1 MASLEN
7 IFNRVEALRRAA
19 ADRDQRHRDVHDVR
33 SGDIDTV
40 IPGSMPE
47 SWPKPIVANLID
59 TSARDLAEVMGTM
72 PSVNCSTGILTTDK
86 AKKFSSK
93 KTKVANYYIQS
104 SRLNAGKQVELAD
117 YYTTYGLAI
126 YVVEPDFEEKRPHI
140 RVENPMGVY
149 PDTDMFGRLK
159 SYSKVWREEA
169 IHLVSK
175 FPGLARMLQ
184 TNAVGQTDLGWA
196 EREIEIVKYVDAER
210 IVLYMPAHGNHV
222 IDDMPNPMGKIF
234 VSIGTRPGYD
244 NEVRGAFDDAIWV
257 QLAKA
262 RMALLGLEATE
273 KTVRAPLAVPRD
285 VQKMTFGDD
294 AVIRTDNPDKIRR
307 VGIDVPQA
315 AFQEG
320 QVLEQ
325 ELRVGTRTPEARSG
339 NVDASII
346 TGKGVQAL
354 MGGFNTVV
362 TTGQTVIGEALRC
375 AVQLAFEMDQLLWPT
390 EKKTIRGTSQGT
402 PFEETYTPAKDIN
415 GDFTVDVTYGFAAGQ
430 DPARAIVGLLQL
442 RGDQL
447 ISRDFFQRQ
456 LPMGIDVVEMQTQID
471 NEQFTDA
478 LKQGMM
484 GYMQAIP
491 QMALQGQDP
500 LDALQK
506 VAQLIAL
513 REKGEP
519 VHDAV
524 LKVFTPKQ
532 APPGAAP
539 PNPLAAA
546 MGGGGQG
553 SPPPGQGEASG
564 APPGAGGSQ
573 GPQGIDMM
581 TLLSGLTGGGEA
593 RMTARTQ
600 RQSPL
605 Q

>member
-1 MASLEN
+1 MASLES

-19 ADRDQRHRDVHDVR
+19 SDRDQRHRDVHDVR

-47 SWPKPIVANLID
+47 AWPKPIVANLID

-126 YVVEPDFEEKRPHI
+126 YVIEPDFEGKRPHI

-149 PDTDMFGRLK
+149 PDTDMFGRIR
-159 SYSKVWREEA
+159 SYTKVWREEA

-175 FPGLARMLQ
+175 FPGLMRMLQ

-234 VSIGTRPGYD
+234 VSIGHRPGYD

-362 TTGQTVIGEALRC
+362 TTGQTVIGEALRE
-375 AVQLAFEMDQLLWPT
+375 AIQLAFEMDQLLWPT
-390 EKKTIRGTSQGT
+390 EKKTIHGTAQGT
-402 PFEETYTPAKDIN
+402 PFEESYIPRKDID
-415 GDFTVDVTYGFAAGQ
+415 GDYTVDVTYGFAAGQ

-456 LPMGIDVVEMQTQID
+456 LPMGIDVVQMQTQID

-506 VAQLIAL
+506 VAQLIQL

-539 PNPLAAA
+539 SNPLAEA

-553 SPPPGQGEASG
+553 SAPPGAGGAPG
-564 APPGAGGSQ
+564 APPGAGGQ
-573 GPQGIDMM
+573 QPQGLDMM

>member
-1 MASLEN
+1 
-7 IFNRVEALRRAA
+7 
-19 ADRDQRHRDVHDVR
+19 
-33 SGDIDTV
+33 
-40 IPGSMPE
+40 MPE
-47 SWPKPIVANLID
+47 AWPKPIVANLID

-86 AKKFSSK
+86 AKRFSSK

-117 YYTTYGLAI
+117 YYTTYGMAI
-126 YVVEPDFEEKRPHI
+126 YVVEPDFEDKRPHI

-210 IVLYMPAHGNHV
+210 IVLYMPSHGNHV

-234 VSIGTRPGYD
+234 ISVGIRPGYD
-244 NEVRGAFDDAIWV
+244 NEIRGAFDDAIWV

-362 TTGQTVIGEALRC
+362 TTGQTVIGEALRV
-375 AVQLAFEMDQLLWPT
+375 AIQLAFEMDELLWPA

-415 GDFTVDVTYGFAAGQ
+415 QDYTADVTYGFAAGQ

-456 LPMGIDVVEMQTQID
+456 LPMGIDVVQMQTQID

-524 LKVFTPKQ
+524 LKVFTPKP
-532 APPGAAP
+532 APAGAAP

-546 MGGGGQG
+546 MGGGGPG
-553 SPPPGQGEASG
+553 SAPPGPGGAPG
-564 APPGAGGSQ
+564 APPGAGGAQ

-593 RMTARTQ
+593 NMTARTQ

>member
-1 MASLEN
+1 MTTLEN
-7 IFNRVEALRRAA
+7 IFGRVEALRRAA
-19 ADRDQRHRDVHDVR
+19 SDRDQRHRDVHDVR
-33 SGDIDTV
+33 SGDVDTV

-47 SWPKPIVANLID
+47 AWPKPIVANLID

-72 PSVNCSTGILTTDK
+72 PSVNCSSGIMTTDK
-86 AKKFSSK
+86 AKRFGGK
-93 KTKVANYYIQS
+93 KTKVANWYLQKS
-104 SRLNAGKQVELAD
+104 GLLAGKQVELAD
-117 YYTTYGLAI
+117 HYTTYGMALYI
-126 YVVEPDFEEKRPHI
+126 IEPDFKEKRPHI

-149 PDTDMFGRLK
+149 PDTDMFGRLR
-159 SYSKVWREEA
+159 SYTKVWREEA

-175 FPGLARMLQ
+175 FPELMRRLQ
-184 TNAVGQTDLGWA
+184 TNQVGQTDLGWA
-196 EREIEIVKYVDAER
+196 EREIELVKYVDAER
-210 IVLYMPAHGNHV
+210 MVLYMPNHGNHV
-222 IDDMPNPMGKIF
+222 IDDVPNPMGKIF
-234 VSIGTRPGYD
+234 VAVGYRPGYD

-294 AVIRTDNPDKIRR
+294 AVIRTDSPDKIRR

-320 QVLEQ
+320 QMLEQ

-362 TTGQTVIGEALRC
+362 TTGQTVIGETLAC
-375 AVQLAFEMDQLLWPT
+375 AIELAFEMDQLLWPT
-390 EKKTIRGTSQGT
+390 EKKTIRGTAQGT
-402 PFEETYTPAKDIN
+402 PFEETYTPAKDIA
-415 GDFTVDVTYGFAAGQ
+415 GDYTVDVTYGFAAGQ

-456 LPMGIDVVEMQTQID
+456 LPMGIDVVQMQTQID

-500 LDALQK
+500 LDALKK
-506 VAQLIAL
+506 VAQLISL

-524 LKVFTPKQ
+524 LKVFTPKE

-539 PNPLAAA
+539 QNPLEAAL
-546 MGGGGQG
+546 GGPQGQAG
-553 SPPPGQGEASG
+553 PPGQPGI
-564 APPGAGGSQ
+564 PGASQ
-573 GPQGIDMM
+573 QPQGLDMQ
-581 TLLSGLTGGGEA
+581 TLLSGLTSGGKA
-593 RMTARTQ
+593 QMTARTQ
-600 RQSPL
+600 RQAPL